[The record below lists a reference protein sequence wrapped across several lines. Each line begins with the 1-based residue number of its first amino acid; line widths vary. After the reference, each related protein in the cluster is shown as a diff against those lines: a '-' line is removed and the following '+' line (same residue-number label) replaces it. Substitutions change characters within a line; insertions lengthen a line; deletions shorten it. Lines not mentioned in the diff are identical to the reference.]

1 MERISKEAFLAISV
15 AVKDDHSVFCLE
27 QLGVP
32 QRAINILYN
41 QGITKISDLVAKDR
55 GQLLA
60 IQNFGRANLKKIIDA
75 LCRYHE
81 IEDI

>member
-1 MERISKEAFLAISV
+1 MERISEEASLAIYA
-15 AVKDDHSVFCLE
+15 AVKDEHSVFCLE

-32 QRAINILYN
+32 QKAINLLYN
-41 QGITKISDLVAKDR
+41 RGITKISDLVAKDR
-55 GQLLA
+55 AQLLA
-60 IQNFGRANLKKIIDA
+60 IQNFGRANLKKVIDA